1 MKLGFLGA
9 GNMAGA
15 IIQGLLSKNAVQGA
29 DIMISRRD
37 AAKRAKLAAEW
48 GVLEAKDNIE
58 LVTSCDVVVLAVKP
72 YFLRQVIEEIKDFI
86 GDRQVVSIA
95 AGWSFAALQE
105 AFLPAKPP
113 ILRVSVNT
121 PVLTGEGMTVLC
133 EETSFSPE
141 GMKWAEELFAALGTA
156 RTLPERLLNAVV
168 AVSGSGVAYVYAF
181 IEAMGDGAVRLGL
194 PRDAAYE
201 MAAQTMIGAGK
212 MLLATGSHPGA
223 LKDAVCSPAG
233 STIEAIYE
241 LEKHGFRGTVMAAMD
256 ACAEKLIKMSSN

>member
-1 MKLGFLGA
+1 
-9 GNMAGA
+9 MAGA

-37 AAKRAKLAAEW
+37 APKRAKLAAEW

-58 LVTSCDVVVLAVKP
+58 LVTCDVVVLAVKP

-133 EETSFSPE
+133 EETSFSPD
-141 GMKWAEELFAALGTA
+141 GMKWAEELFAALGTV

-168 AVSGSGVAYVYAF
+168 AVSGSGVAFV
-181 IEAMGDGAVRLGL
+181 
-194 PRDAAYE
+194 
-201 MAAQTMIGAGK
+201 
-212 MLLATGSHPGA
+212 
-223 LKDAVCSPAG
+223 
-233 STIEAIYE
+233 
-241 LEKHGFRGTVMAAMD
+241 
-256 ACAEKLIKMSSN
+256 